1 MRHYLARALYMILA
15 LAVLVSST
23 GLVVD
28 RHYCGGKVRRMAVFF
43 RASGC
48 TPKEKTGCWN
58 GGRCDGRLK
67 LGRQR
72 CCHNQM
78 TFYQGEQDQKKVS
91 IEDFTLKPQPCHQAI
106 VLFFAACSIRLP
118 EALESPY
125 LRYKPPLR
133 FTGVEHAWLQVFRL

>member
-1 MRHYLARALYMILA
+1 MILA
-15 LAVLVSST
+15 FAVLVSST

-48 TPKEKTGCWN
+48 TPNEKTGCWN

-91 IEDFTLKPQPCHQAI
+91 VGGFTLKPRPCHQAI
-106 VLFFAACSIRLP
+106 VLFFAVCSIRLP
-118 EALESPY
+118 
-125 LRYKPPLR
+125 K
-133 FTGVEHAWLQVFRL
+133 AWLQVFRL